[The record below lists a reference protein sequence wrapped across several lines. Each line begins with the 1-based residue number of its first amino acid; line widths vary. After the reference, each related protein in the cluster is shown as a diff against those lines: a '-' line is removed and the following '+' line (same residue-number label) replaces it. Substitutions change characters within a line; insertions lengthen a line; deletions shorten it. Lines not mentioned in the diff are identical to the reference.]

1 MQKRLDKMDKLIE
14 VILTKTN
21 YIYMTEAEKQMT
33 VDFYTEAYKDLETK
47 LKIKFEQKQIKQ
59 TKTKE
64 K

>member
-1 MQKRLDKMDKLIE
+1 MDKLIE